1 MFAKVGTIRQ
11 LVMLVMQKLVTR
23 SLTMT
28 NTFKTLAIAALM
40 GTISAPAFAAA
51 HASPQMTC
59 GEFNQLSEED
69 QATVA
74 SMAIAE
80 IDDGYNGE
88 SFDDNARAT
97 DMSADVTAEVA
108 TDGVAVSDSIID
120 GEARA
125 VEPTGGN
132 TEASNETAEPTVVTA
147 TKQLYRICSLNFD
160 ATVGE
165 AAAGLVGTK

>member
-1 MFAKVGTIRQ
+1 
-11 LVMLVMQKLVTR
+11 
-23 SLTMT
+23 MT

-51 HASPQMTC
+51 HMSPSMTC
-59 GEFNQLSEED
+59 GEFNQLSSED
-69 QATVA
+69 QMIVA
-74 SMAIAE
+74 EMAIGE
-80 IDDGYNGE
+80 IDDGDNGE
-88 SFDDNARAT
+88 SLEDTAKAT
-97 DMSADVTAEVA
+97 TLTTDVTAAEA
-108 TDGVAVSDSIID
+108 TDGTSEEGSILD

-132 TEASNETAEPTVVTA
+132 TEASNETAVPQDVAAMEQFMRVCDIN
-147 TKQLYRICSLNFD
+147 LD

>member
-1 MFAKVGTIRQ
+1 
-11 LVMLVMQKLVTR
+11 
-23 SLTMT
+23 MT

-59 GEFNQLSEED
+59 GEFNQLSTED

-74 SMAIAE
+74 AMAIAE
-80 IDDGYNGE
+80 INDGDNGE
-88 SFDDNARAT
+88 SMEDTAKDT
-97 DMSADVTAEVA
+97 EMSADVTAEVA
-108 TDGVAVSDSIID
+108 TDGVAVTDSVVD
-120 GEARA
+120 GEAKA
-125 VEPTGGN
+125 VAATGGN
-132 TEASNETAEPTVVTA
+132 TEASNETAEPTAETA
-147 TKQLYRICSLNFD
+147 TEQMYRVCAINLD

>member
-1 MFAKVGTIRQ
+1 
-11 LVMLVMQKLVTR
+11 
-23 SLTMT
+23 
-28 NTFKTLAIAALM
+28 
-40 GTISAPAFAAA
+40 
-51 HASPQMTC
+51 
-59 GEFNQLSEED
+59 
-69 QATVA
+69 
-74 SMAIAE
+74 
-80 IDDGYNGE
+80 
-88 SFDDNARAT
+88 
-97 DMSADVTAEVA
+97 MSADVTAEVA
-108 TDGVAVSDSIID
+108 TDGVAVSDSNID